1 MENHMRRGQ
10 GGRVQVPTVAQITE
24 AMQNDMEMAACA
36 GLRHGPLAALTIS
49 LSGGGEATIFLD
61 ELGAL
66 HLFEALKALFPSIAS
81 PLASPAIISRT
92 PEGDT
97 QVQVGHKSG

>member
-1 MENHMRRGQ
+1 MQKGQ
-10 GGRVQVPTVAQITE
+10 GGRVKVPTVAQITE

-36 GLRHGPLAALTIS
+36 GSRHGPLAALTIS
-49 LSGGGEATIFLD
+49 LSGGGEATIFLG

-66 HLFEALKALFPSIAS
+66 YLFEALKVLFPSIAS
-81 PLASPAIISRT
+81 PPASPAIIGRT

>member
-1 MENHMRRGQ
+1 MRRGQ
-10 GGRVQVPTVAQITE
+10 GGRVDAPTVAQITE
-24 AMQNDMEMAACA
+24 ALLNDMEMAACA

-49 LSGGGEATIFLD
+49 LSSGGEATIFLD

-66 HLFEALKALFPSIAS
+66 HLFEAVKALFPSITSAPAS
-81 PLASPAIISRT
+81 PVKRT
-92 PEGDT
+92 PEGDI